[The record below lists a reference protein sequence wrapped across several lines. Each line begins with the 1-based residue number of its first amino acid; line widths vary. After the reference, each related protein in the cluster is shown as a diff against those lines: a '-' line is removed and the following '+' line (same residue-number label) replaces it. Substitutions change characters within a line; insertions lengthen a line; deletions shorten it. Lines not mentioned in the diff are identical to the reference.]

1 MTRSK
6 MNTPW
11 HTTEARSKHTPS
23 ARALAGETYYTV
35 HVSAANMPSSCW
47 GRYCNVAVLECEV
60 GHEPK
65 AIRDTAKVRVIC
77 GWYKQHVGTTPRS
90 ASEKALDSAHLIVA
104 RLTSQI
110 ALARSI
116 PSEPARDLSR
126 VAART
131 CAVSGTVSHA

>member
-35 HVSAANMPSSCW
+35 HVSAACMPSSCW

-65 AIRDTAKVRVIC
+65 SIRDTAKVRVIC

-90 ASEKALDSAHLIVA
+90 ASEKALDSANLIVA
-104 RLTSQI
+104 KLTAQI
-110 ALARSI
+110 LLARAM
-116 PSEPARDLSR
+116 PSEPSRDLSR